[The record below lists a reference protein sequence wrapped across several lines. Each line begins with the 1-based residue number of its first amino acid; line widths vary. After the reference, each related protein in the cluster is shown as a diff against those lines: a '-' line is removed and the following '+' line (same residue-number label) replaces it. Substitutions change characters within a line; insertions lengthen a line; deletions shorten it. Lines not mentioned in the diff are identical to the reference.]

1 MSVAID
7 NIETMFDHGEMHS
20 AAALDDTYGYEFD
33 SDVREPDVREPD
45 ALDSDVLDSDALDSD
60 DDRSA
65 AEIRAAVAATATA
78 GSPNRGARRSSVQ
91 GTGTQGASV
100 QELQARIRHM
110 QGTRLDTR
118 SLPTHPAIAS
128 LLPGGALQQG
138 GAYSVER
145 SATLIMALLAGPS
158 AAGSWCGIV
167 GVPEFGVE
175 AAAGYGI
182 DLERLVLVPYPG
194 DQWLQVTAAIAD
206 VMTVVVTRPPK
217 QASDGQVAR
226 LAARLRQRGATL
238 IVLGA
243 WPQTEAMLSITDSSW
258 SGIGH
263 GHGHLTA
270 REVTVTVSTRTS
282 GRPRSARLWLP
293 DREVHFS
300 AAGSPVVEIRREP
313 RAAEYRV
320 GEPRAAEARTTEART
335 TETRAVETR
344 AVEPHTAERR
354 AVEPRAVK
362 QQEAMAG

>member
-7 NIETMFDHGEMHS
+7 IIETMFDHGAMHS
-20 AAALDDTYGYEFD
+20 TAAIDDTYGYDDESGAPD
-33 SDVREPDVREPD
+33 SSY
-45 ALDSDVLDSDALDSD
+45 LDSA

-65 AEIRAAVAATATA
+65 AEIRAAADSYAAQGATRR
-78 GSPNRGARRSSVQ
+78 PNVQDSNVQ
-91 GTGTQGASV
+91 GSNVQGSNAQGPNARGSNGRGSNAQGSSG
-100 QELQARIRHM
+100 QELQDRIRQM
-110 QGTRLDTR
+110 QGTRLETR

-145 SATLIMALLAGPS
+145 SSTLIMALLAGPS
-158 AAGSWCGIV
+158 AAGSWCGVV
-167 GVPEFGVE
+167 GMPEFGVE

-182 DLERLVLVPYPG
+182 DLERLVLVPHPG

-243 WPQTEAMLSITDSSW
+243 WPQTEAMLSITDSNW

-270 REVTVTVSTRTS
+270 REVTVTVSTRTN

-293 DREVHFS
+293 DREARFS
-300 AAGSPVVEIRREP
+300 TAGSPVVTLGREP
-313 RAAEYRV
+313 SAAEPSTAEYR
-320 GEPRAAEARTTEART
+320 
-335 TETRAVETR
+335 
-344 AVEPHTAERR
+344 
-354 AVEPRAVK
+354 
-362 QQEAMAG
+362 EAMAG

>member
-7 NIETMFDHGEMHS
+7 IIETMFDHGAMHS
-20 AAALDDTYGYEFD
+20 TAAIDDTYGYDDESGAPD
-33 SDVREPDVREPD
+33 SSY
-45 ALDSDVLDSDALDSD
+45 LDSA

-65 AEIRAAVAATATA
+65 AEIRAAADSSPAQGATRR
-78 GSPNRGARRSSVQ
+78 PNVQDSNVQ
-91 GTGTQGASV
+91 GSNAQGSNARGSNGRGSNAQGSSG
-100 QELQARIRHM
+100 QELQDRIRQM
-110 QGTRLDTR
+110 QGTRLETR

-145 SATLIMALLAGPS
+145 SSTLIMALLAGPS
-158 AAGSWCGIV
+158 AAGSWCGVV
-167 GVPEFGVE
+167 GMPEFGVE

-182 DLERLVLVPYPG
+182 DLERLVLVPHPG

-243 WPQTEAMLSITDSSW
+243 WPQTEAMLSITESNW

-270 REVTVTVSTRTS
+270 REVTVTVSTRTN

-293 DREVHFS
+293 DREARFS
-300 AAGSPVVEIRREP
+300 TAGSPVVTLGREP
-313 RAAEYRV
+313 SAAEPSAAEYR
-320 GEPRAAEARTTEART
+320 
-335 TETRAVETR
+335 
-344 AVEPHTAERR
+344 
-354 AVEPRAVK
+354 
-362 QQEAMAG
+362 EAMAG

>member
-7 NIETMFDHGEMHS
+7 IIETMFDHGEMHS
-20 AAALDDTYGYEFD
+20 TAAIDDTYGYDDESGATD
-33 SDVREPDVREPD
+33 SSY
-45 ALDSDVLDSDALDSD
+45 LDSA

-65 AEIRAAVAATATA
+65 AEIRAAADSSPAQGAT
-78 GSPNRGARRSSVQ
+78 RRTNAQ
-91 GTGTQGASV
+91 GTNARGSNAQGTNARGSSG
-100 QELQARIRHM
+100 QELQDRIRQM
-110 QGTRLDTR
+110 QGTRLETR

-145 SATLIMALLAGPS
+145 SSTLIMALLAGPS
-158 AAGSWCGIV
+158 AAGSWCGVV
-167 GVPEFGVE
+167 GMPEFGVE

-182 DLERLVLVPYPG
+182 DLERLVLVPHPG

-243 WPQTEAMLSITDSSW
+243 WPQTEAMLSITDSNW

-270 REVTVTVSTRTS
+270 REVTVTVSTRTN

-293 DREVHFS
+293 DREVRFS
-300 AAGSPVVEIRREP
+300 TAGSPVVTLGREP
-313 RAAEYRV
+313 SATESSAAEYR
-320 GEPRAAEARTTEART
+320 
-335 TETRAVETR
+335 
-344 AVEPHTAERR
+344 
-354 AVEPRAVK
+354 
-362 QQEAMAG
+362 EAMAG

>member
-7 NIETMFDHGEMHS
+7 IIETMFDHGAMHS
-20 AAALDDTYGYEFD
+20 TAAIDDTYGYDDE
-33 SDVREPDVREPD
+33 SG
-45 ALDSDVLDSDALDSD
+45 VLDSAYLDSA

-65 AEIRAAVAATATA
+65 AEIRAAADSSPAQGAT
-78 GSPNRGARRSSVQ
+78 RRTNAQ
-91 GTGTQGASV
+91 GTNAQGTNARGSNAQGSSG
-100 QELQARIRHM
+100 QELQDRIRQM
-110 QGTRLDTR
+110 QGTRLETR

-145 SATLIMALLAGPS
+145 SSTLIMALLAGPS
-158 AAGSWCGIV
+158 AAGSWCGVV
-167 GVPEFGVE
+167 GMPEFGVE

-182 DLERLVLVPYPG
+182 DLERLVLVPHPG

-243 WPQTEAMLSITDSSW
+243 WPQTEAMLSITDSNW

-270 REVTVTVSTRTS
+270 REVTVTVSTRTN

-293 DREVHFS
+293 DREARFS
-300 AAGSPVVEIRREP
+300 TAGSPVVTLGREP
-313 RAAEYRV
+313 SAAEPSAAEYR
-320 GEPRAAEARTTEART
+320 
-335 TETRAVETR
+335 
-344 AVEPHTAERR
+344 
-354 AVEPRAVK
+354 
-362 QQEAMAG
+362 EAMAG